1 VKSPSSY
8 LVEVGGARKVYHVND
23 LRKYHIRIDYTL
35 CDDMCIGMPQN
46 YSCTDT
52 GTENTC
58 AVMYE
63 KDADFGRI
71 NVVEPTQSESEVVG
85 DAEPLP
91 SRKIPPPRSSCS
103 SQQEKAKQLL
113 AVLDKYP

>member
-1 VKSPSSY
+1 MKSPSSY
-8 LVEVGGARKVYHVND
+8 LVEVGCACKVYHVND

-85 DAEPLP
+85 NSTEPLP
-91 SRKIPPPRSSCS
+91 SRKIPPQKPLLISARKSKSSC
-103 SQQEKAKQLL
+103 
-113 AVLDKYP
+113 